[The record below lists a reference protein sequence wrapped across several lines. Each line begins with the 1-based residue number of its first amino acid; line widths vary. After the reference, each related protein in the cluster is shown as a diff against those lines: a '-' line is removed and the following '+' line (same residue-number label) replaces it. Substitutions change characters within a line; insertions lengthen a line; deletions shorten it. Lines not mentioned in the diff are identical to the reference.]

1 MACLYHS
8 MVQMAERSSNVEDM
22 INKSC
27 PLCSCKIKRILRQEH
42 GALMSVK
49 KQHPDLKDTE
59 SILKYTQSIHHEHYQ
74 KILDIVKSHE
84 CYSEEN
90 VPEKTD
96 TDDPDIVPTKDEYSW
111 YSYDSCSGPR
121 MCHYCGTYGNHWG
134 KEFFKDYSRIF
145 ACYTCCEA
153 SHEKFCKE
161 SKCHD
166 CKDSCCGDFKFCET
180 CQKYFAKKHDDDD
193 DDDDD
198 DYDDYLEKGVECF
211 DRGILKPDL
220 GLDVLITYL
229 YNEKYSNT
237 RSIYP
242 NFVIGCITS
251 LNKILSEKMQKHI
264 IITNLVIKSDV
275 IKTNIGNVLIKNG
288 QVSLYCED

>member
-8 MVQMAERSSNVEDM
+8 MEQMSNRGRTVEDM
-22 INKSC
+22 IKKIC
-27 PLCSCKIKRILRQEH
+27 PLCVLEIQRTLDEELRALLFANKQKR
-42 GALMSVK
+42 V
-49 KQHPDLKDTE
+49 LKD
-59 SILKYTQSIHHEHYQ
+59 TQSIHHEHYK
-74 KILDIVKSHE
+74 KILAIVESHK

-90 VPEKTD
+90 VREKTD
-96 TDDPDIVPTKDEYSW
+96 TDGPDIVPTEDEYGW
-111 YSYDSCSGPR
+111 YSYDSCTGPR

-134 KEFFKDYSRIF
+134 KEFFKDNTLIF

-153 SHEKFCKE
+153 SHEKLCKE

-166 CKDSCCGDFKFCET
+166 CETLCCGDYKVCET
-180 CQKYFAKKHDDDD
+180 CQKYFAKKRDNDDDD

-198 DYDDYLEKGVECF
+198 DYDDYDDYLHNGVECF
-211 DRGILKPDL
+211 EKGILKPDL
-220 GLDVLITYL
+220 DLDVLISYL
-229 YNEKYSNT
+229 YNEKYSRT
-237 RSIYP
+237 RTIYP

-275 IKTNIGNVLIKNG
+275 IETNIGNVLIKNG